1 MDFNY
6 KIIFAILLSLIL
18 GYVIYIYFFRKPVT
32 MGEKLKDVQSQ
43 QLSLQHELLHAK
55 PPPVIKA
62 SIEVEN
68 NVNNDI
74 PPSVEDMDDDNL
86 TRESLYEEIL
96 KLNVLKNPVDFLFKF
111 DINDLFTGGKLN
123 NKMKAHYLSEELD
136 EGLETVEG
144 GLDYVEPEHGLDHVE
159 PEHSLDQ
166 YVETVHGLDH
176 VEPVHSLEVEPVHNL
191 ITNLN
196 GDYPQD
202 TEAFGKINREEQEEE
217 LSKKIFSDMIN
228 MDKEEKELT
237 VPKKKKIVIKKK

>member
-18 GYVIYIYFFRKPVT
+18 GYVIYIYFFRKPVIY
-32 MGEKLKDVQSQ
+32 GEKLKDVQAQ
-43 QLSLQHELLHAK
+43 QLSLQHELLHTK
-55 PPPVIKA
+55 LPVLKA
-62 SIEVEN
+62 SNEEEEEYK
-68 NVNNDI
+68 VNNDI
-74 PPSVEDMDDDNL
+74 PPSMEDVDDDDNL

-111 DINDLFTGGKLN
+111 DINDLFTGGKN
-123 NKMKAHYLSEELD
+123 NMKSHYISEE
-136 EGLETVEG
+136 LETVEG
-144 GLDYVEPEHGLDHVE
+144 LETFEGLEHLETVESNPLEHVE
-159 PEHSLDQ
+159 TFEGKPLEH
-166 YVETVHGLDH
+166 VETVEGK
-176 VEPVHSLEVEPVHNL
+176 PLETPECTVKNH
-191 ITNLN
+191 LN
-196 GDYPQD
+196 GNYPPD

>member
-18 GYVIYIYFFRKPVT
+18 GYVIYIYFFRKPVIY
-32 MGEKLKDVQSQ
+32 GEKLKDVQAQ
-43 QLSLQHELLHAK
+43 QLSLQHELLHTK
-55 PPPVIKA
+55 LPVLKA
-62 SIEVEN
+62 SNEEEEYK
-68 NVNNDI
+68 VNNDI
-74 PPSVEDMDDDNL
+74 PPSMEDVDDDDNL

-111 DINDLFTGGKLN
+111 DINDLFTGGKN
-123 NKMKAHYLSEELD
+123 NMKSHYISEE
-136 EGLETVEG
+136 LETVEG
-144 GLDYVEPEHGLDHVE
+144 LEHLETFEGLEHLETVEGLEH
-159 PEHSLDQ
+159 
-166 YVETVHGLDH
+166 VETVETKPLEH
-176 VEPVHSLEVEPVHNL
+176 VETVESKPLETPE
-191 ITNLN
+191 
-196 GDYPQD
+196 YPPD